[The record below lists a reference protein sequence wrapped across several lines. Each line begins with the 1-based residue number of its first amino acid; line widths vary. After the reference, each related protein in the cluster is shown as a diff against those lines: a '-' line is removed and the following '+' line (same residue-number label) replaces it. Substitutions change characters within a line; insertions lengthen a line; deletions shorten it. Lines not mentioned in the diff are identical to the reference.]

1 MKRLSVWIGVI
12 ALLGSTAVPVAA
24 QQTPAPSTPAAPAV
38 PVTKAPTPAKR
49 LTALGHV
56 KSAAADSLVV
66 LVGKAQKEETFVVDP
81 TTKITRAGKTIPA
94 TDLTM
99 NDSVR
104 VHYKEADGKLVAQT
118 VTVRTGKVAARAT
131 TGSAPQGQPKT
142 P

>member
-1 MKRLSVWIGVI
+1 
-12 ALLGSTAVPVAA
+12 
-24 QQTPAPSTPAAPAV
+24 
-38 PVTKAPTPAKR
+38 

-81 TTKITRAGKTIPA
+81 TTKITKAGMAIPA
-94 TDLTM
+94 TDLTV

-104 VHYKEADGKLVAQT
+104 VHYTEAEGKVVAQT
-118 VTVRTGKVAARAT
+118 VTVRTRKVAAKAT